1 MTRKKT
7 LSYKEHSW
15 NTGHRINYGVGKMP
29 DMIDG
34 PMLVGIAAL
43 ITSIANVI
51 VALRRRD
58 LPADRPRSRRLPRQR
73 NKRQNRR
80 VRA

>member
-1 MTRKKT
+1 
-7 LSYKEHSW
+7 
-15 NTGHRINYGVGKMP
+15 MP

>member
-1 MTRKKT
+1 MEHRSSDQRGVVNMT
-7 LSYKEHSW
+7 
-15 NTGHRINYGVGKMP
+15 

-51 VALRRRD
+51 ANLRTRDRPQARQRLRRIPRRRKERE
-58 LPADRPRSRRLPRQR
+58 DRSL
-73 NKRQNRR
+73 
-80 VRA
+80 RA

>member
-1 MTRKKT
+1 MT
-7 LSYKEHSW
+7 
-15 NTGHRINYGVGKMP
+15 

-51 VALRRRD
+51 STLRPRDRPQDRQRPRCIPRRRKGRE
-58 LPADRPRSRRLPRQR
+58 DRSL
-73 NKRQNRR
+73 
-80 VRA
+80 RA